1 MISKANS
8 EVLIGLKNTL
18 SDKRKDRKAKKLKL
32 RGEQESLRNRRAELE
47 EDYSSYKKA
56 LDNKLKNK
64 RHEMELD
71 LTLME
76 AEGFKNQTKW
86 KSEVRLRTQPIEDE
100 NNQKLIDKTT
110 KNNDEL
116 AVIETRI
123 QAIQNELD
131 DLDIEIDDIKWDLR
145 IKLETYKEYQIVQV
159 V

>member
-8 EVLIGLKNTL
+8 GVLIGLKNTL
-18 SDKRKDRKAKKLKL
+18 SEKRKDRKAKKLKL

-71 LTLME
+71 LTKME

-100 NNQKLIDKTT
+100 NNQKLNDKTA

-116 AVIETRI
+116 AIIETRI

-131 DLDIEIDDIKWDLR
+131 DLDIEIDDIKWELR

-159 V
+159 I

>member
-1 MISKANS
+1 MISKANT
-8 EVLIGLKNTL
+8 EVLISLKNSL
-18 SDKRKDRKAKKLKL
+18 REKRKDRKAKKLKL

-47 EDYSSYKKA
+47 EDYSIYKKT
-56 LDNKLKNK
+56 LENKLKNK

-100 NNQKLIDKTT
+100 NNQKLIDKTA

-131 DLDIEIDDIKWDLR
+131 DLDIDIDDIKWDLR